1 MNTIQVSYACQS
13 SLFHVEIAD
22 FSHKG
27 NLKLNDLIHLRN
39 CKKVA
44 LITDMTTGEI
54 ACRYCG
60 AVVSERSIDTGNEFS
75 SVTGEEYLS
84 NARTGQR
91 ISLKMADMGL
101 STIMESKDRDS
112 TGRSLSAENRRM
124 FYRLRM
130 WDRNSRAANTKQ
142 SYIKAF
148 TLLDGIRA
156 KLGLSD
162 MVVEE
167 IAYLFRKITLKKN
180 LAGRSTAGMLCAT
193 AYIACRLTNTPRTI
207 QDVANAG
214 NVKRKQ
220 LQSIYRFIL
229 KELEIYPESY
239 NPIEFVARIANATN
253 VSEKIKRDA
262 TKILQCGQKRGINTS
277 KNPMGMA
284 AAAVYMSSLKNKEKI
299 SQIMISKVSGISAVT
314 IRDRAKEIKK
324 RLEGEV

>member
-1 MNTIQVSYACQS
+1 
-13 SLFHVEIAD
+13 
-22 FSHKG
+22 
-27 NLKLNDLIHLRN
+27 LNNLIHLRN
-39 CKKVA
+39 CKKIV
-44 LITDMTTGEI
+44 LITDLVTGEI
-54 ACRYCG
+54 ACSYCG
-60 AVVSERSIDTGNEFS
+60 AVVSEKSVDASNES
-75 SVTGEEYLS
+75 SSSTGEEYLKNS
-84 NARTGQR
+84 RVGQK

-101 STIMESKDRDS
+101 STIIESKDRDS
-112 TGRSLSAENRRM
+112 TGRSLSAENKRM

-130 WDRNSRAANTKQ
+130 WDRNSRSANTKQ

-162 MVVEE
+162 TVVEQT
-167 IAYLFRKITLKKN
+167 AYLYRKITLKKN
-180 LAGRSTAGMLCAT
+180 LAGRSTVGMLCAT
-193 AYIACRLTNTPRTI
+193 TYIACRLTNTPRTI

-214 NVKRKQ
+214 NIKRKQ

-253 VSEKIKRDA
+253 ASEKTKRDA
-262 TKILQCGQKRGINTS
+262 IKILQCGQKRGMNTS

-284 AAAVYMSSLKNKEKI
+284 AAAVYLSALKHHEKI
-299 SQIMISKVSGISAVT
+299 SQINISKVSGISAVT

-324 RLEGEV
+324 RLEDEV